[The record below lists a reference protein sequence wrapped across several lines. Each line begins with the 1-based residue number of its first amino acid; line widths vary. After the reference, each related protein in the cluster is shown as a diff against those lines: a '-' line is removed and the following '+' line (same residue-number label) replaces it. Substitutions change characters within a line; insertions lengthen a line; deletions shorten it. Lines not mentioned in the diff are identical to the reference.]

1 MSVSAP
7 GAGIRGAGSG
17 PRRFG
22 GAGRLL
28 PHRSSAAFGA
38 LCAVLAAIAAPPARA
53 QDTGEEPVEAI
64 VVTGTRIRQNP
75 LEQDTPVLTLDARDL
90 ERTGLNSIGDVLQR
104 LSISGSPLSTRFNSS
119 GNFGFPADGGGIAAG
134 ASQVDLRHLG
144 SKRVLVLV
152 DGLRWVQGSSGSGVS
167 GAADL
172 NTIPTGMVERIEVFA
187 DGASPV
193 YGSDAIAGVVNVV
206 TRENFEG
213 FAWSGRAGGYSGGGE
228 TRELELSGGKTG
240 ERFSAFLSLDYVDQA
255 ELEASKRRQS
265 RVPKPGTGNLHG
277 STFTPQGRVVFSDP
291 RTDSFVNC
299 ALDAGVT
306 GLPVYDPDD
315 PCGDGDDYHP
325 WSNADRFNYAPYNLL
340 LTPSERLGVYGQVRY
355 QWSDALQG
363 YAKALFNTRE
373 SVNQAAPEPLWVG
386 DFAESGSLM
395 DEIAIHADN
404 PYNPFGVTLGPGETF
419 ITRRP
424 LESGPRVFEQEVD
437 TRYLAAGLRGEFEY
451 AERALFWDVNL
462 VWSRSRAE
470 QRKSG
475 AHNARRML
483 RALGPPQDCTDPCVP
498 LNFLGGQGDG
508 SGTITAAALEWFGFV
523 QRDSSEQELWDF
535 SANLSGEIFDLPA
548 GPLAFAAGFE
558 HREHDGEF
566 RPDPVVEAGDT
577 AGLAAKPTSGDFE
590 VDEFYLE
597 IDLPL
602 VSERPGAERLDLSAA
617 VRFFDYSSF
626 GSDTAGKLGLSWR
639 PRGDLLLRGGVSQG
653 FRAPNIGELFGG
665 QARFDAP
672 IADPCS
678 DFLNS
683 GVSRTTVENC
693 VAAGVP
699 DDGSYAQIGSQIS
712 VLTGGNPRL
721 EPETADSYTLGL
733 VYGPGWARDLA
744 WVEDLSL
751 ELTWYA
757 HEIDGAI
764 TAFDAQTV
772 LEGCYDGGVTLFCD
786 FIDRSERG
794 GIARFQNTLFNTG
807 AIETSGW
814 DLSLAYRSP
823 RLPFGRIGLSW
834 RNTFL
839 SDFTEILEDLGGG
852 TIEKRSLEGR
862 TENDR
867 GKPEWKS
874 TLSLLWTSGDWS
886 ASWTLRLIDEMRE
899 RCSDFL
905 DGTPDSLAN
914 LGVCSDP
921 DFDDNSLSTNRLD
934 RSVYHDLRVGY
945 RHPVP
950 GGHLGFDLGV
960 NNLFDRDP
968 PASQSALLNGYD
980 ASTYDLP
987 GGRFAY
993 FRLSYELD

>member
-1 MSVSAP
+1 M
-7 GAGIRGAGSG
+7 
-17 PRRFG
+17 
-22 GAGRLL
+22 
-28 PHRSSAAFGA
+28 
-38 LCAVLAAIAAPPARA
+38 
-53 QDTGEEPVEAI
+53 
-64 VVTGTRIRQNP
+64 
-75 LEQDTPVLTLDARDL
+75 
-90 ERTGLNSIGDVLQR
+90 
-104 LSISGSPLSTRFNSS
+104 
-119 GNFGFPADGGGIAAG
+119 
-134 ASQVDLRHLG
+134 
-144 SKRVLVLV
+144 
-152 DGLRWVQGSSGSGVS
+152 
-167 GAADL
+167 
-172 NTIPTGMVERIEVFA
+172 
-187 DGASPV
+187 
-193 YGSDAIAGVVNVV
+193 
-206 TRENFEG
+206 
-213 FAWSGRAGGYSGGGE
+213 
-228 TRELELSGGKTG
+228 
-240 ERFSAFLSLDYVDQA
+240 
-255 ELEASKRRQS
+255 
-265 RVPKPGTGNLHG
+265 
-277 STFTPQGRVVFSDP
+277 FSDP

-306 GLPVYDPDD
+306 GLPVCDPDD

-325 WSNADRFNYAPYNLL
+325 WSNADRFNYAPYNML

-355 QWSDALQG
+355 RWSDALQG

-508 SGTITAAALEWFGFV
+508 SGTITAAALEWFGFA

-558 HREHDGEF
+558 HREHDGGF

-751 ELTWYA
+751 
-757 HEIDGAI
+757 
-764 TAFDAQTV
+764 
-772 LEGCYDGGVTLFCD
+772 
-786 FIDRSERG
+786 
-794 GIARFQNTLFNTG
+794 
-807 AIETSGW
+807 
-814 DLSLAYRSP
+814 AYRSP

-921 DFDDNSLSTNRLD
+921 DFDDNSLSTNRLGS
-934 RSVYHDLRVGY
+934 SVYHDLRVGY

-968 PASQSALLNGYD
+968 PASQSASLNGYD